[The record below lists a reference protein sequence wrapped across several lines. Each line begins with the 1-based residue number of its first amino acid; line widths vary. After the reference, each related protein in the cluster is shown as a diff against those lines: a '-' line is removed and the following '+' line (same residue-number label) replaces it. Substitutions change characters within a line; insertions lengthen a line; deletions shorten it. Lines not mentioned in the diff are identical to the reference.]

1 MESAPSTPV
10 VARVTPKDVLLADA
24 GLERVNGVLYMGGV
38 SLAAIAREAG
48 TPAYVYNADA
58 IRERYVALDR
68 ALAPVPHRICYAVKA
83 NGNLA
88 VLDLLQ
94 RLGAGADIVSGGELH
109 RALRAG
115 FPAGRI
121 VFSGVGK
128 TDAELALAIE
138 HGVGHI
144 NLESSAELAA
154 LEAVAGRASRP
165 VAVGIRVNPDVTAE
179 THPYIS
185 TGQSGIKFGIP
196 ADQVPEV
203 AARVAAHPRLTLTG
217 IAMHLGSQ
225 IASAGPYLLGIRKLL
240 DLVGDIRATGVDT
253 VRVLD
258 IGGGIGIPYR
268 DAPGMNLE
276 GFAREVVPPLV
287 ACGLTVY
294 MEPGRFL
301 VGSAGVLLAT
311 VIYRKYAGGKEF
323 VIVDTGMNDLMR
335 PTLYQ
340 AHHEIVPLEAGP
352 GDETPMDVVGPVCE
366 TGDFLALDRP
376 LPPLRR
382 GDAIALLGAGAY
394 GFVMSSNYNARPRA
408 AEVLVDGGRHAVV
421 RARESV
427 EDLMRGETLNP
438 FS

>member
-1 MESAPSTPV
+1 MAGAPPAAAPAT
-10 VARVTPKDVLLADA
+10 VTPMDVLLADA
-24 GLERVNGVLYMGGV
+24 GLERVNGVMHMGGV
-38 SLAAIAREAG
+38 SLAAIAREVG
-48 TPAYVYNADA
+48 TPAFVYSADA
-58 IRERYVALDR
+58 IRKRYAALDQ
-68 ALAPVPHRICYAVKA
+68 ALEAVPHQICYAVKA

-88 VLDLLQ
+88 VLDVLQ
-94 RLGAGADIVSGGELH
+94 RLGAGADIVSGGELQ
-109 RALRAG
+109 RALAAG
-115 FPAGRI
+115 FPADRI

-128 TDAELALAIE
+128 TDAELALAIR

-144 NLESSAELAA
+144 NVESMAELTA
-154 LEAVAGRASRP
+154 LEAMARSGSGP
-165 VAVGIRVNPDVTAE
+165 VALGIRVNPDVTAA

-196 ADQVPEV
+196 ADQVPTA
-203 AARVAAHPRLTLTG
+203 AARVAAHPRLTLTS

-225 IASAGPYLLGIRKLL
+225 LASAGPYLQGIRKLL
-240 DLVGDIRATGVDT
+240 DLVTDIRATGVDT
-253 VRVLD
+253 IEVLD

-268 DAPGMNLE
+268 DAPGMDL
-276 GFAREVVPPLV
+276 GAFAREIIPPLRES
-287 ACGLTVY
+287 GLTVY

-311 VIYRKYAGGKEF
+311 VIYRKHAGGKDF

-340 AHHEIVPLEAGP
+340 AHHEIVAIAG
-352 GDETPMDVVGPVCE
+352 GDGAASPMDVVGPVCE

-376 LPPLRR
+376 LPPLQR
-382 GDAIALLGAGAY
+382 GDQIALLGAGAY

-408 AEVLVDGGRHAVV
+408 AEVLVDAGRHAVV
-421 RARESV
+421 RARETV
-427 EDLMRGETLNP
+427 DDLMCGETLNP